1 MREVLAVPRD
11 ALVLRGDG
19 ASVYIVDEE
28 NTARQIKV
36 AVGIGSE
43 NLIEVKG
50 PIQPGDRVVIRGN
63 ERLRAGQQVQVI
75 ANEQEDASSV

>member
-1 MREVLAVPRD
+1 VLAVPRD

-19 ASVYIVDEE
+19 ASVYVVDEQ
-28 NTARQIKV
+28 NTARQVSV
-36 AVGIGSE
+36 AIGIGSE

-63 ERLRAGQQVQVI
+63 ERLRAGQAVQVI
-75 ANEQEDASSV
+75 EREVAEATSSV